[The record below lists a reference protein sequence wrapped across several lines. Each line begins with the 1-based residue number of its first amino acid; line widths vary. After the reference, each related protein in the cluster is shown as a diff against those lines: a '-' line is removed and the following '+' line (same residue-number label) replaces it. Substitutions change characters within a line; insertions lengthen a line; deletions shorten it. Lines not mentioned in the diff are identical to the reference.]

1 MFASSFSTYSSCVL
15 LTQTQQNWQQ
25 LQYQFFYGNIPA
37 EAHEVKFNLVLNL
50 SYLWLVQEVVKSKL
64 SPPKKEHIKII
75 NWGSKVV
82 FKMAV

>member
-1 MFASSFSTYSSCVL
+1 MFASSFSMYSSCVL

-37 EAHEVKFNLVLNL
+37 EAREVKFNLVLNL

-64 SPPKKEHIKII
+64 PPPKKEHIKII
-75 NWGSKVV
+75 N
-82 FKMAV
+82 